1 VIALI
6 ILLAALFLIA
16 GLVLM
21 IRPSLVIGFIE
32 TYEERTWMY
41 ASAVV
46 IRLLLGL
53 LLIRAAVH
61 SRFPLTVEVV
71 GWIILAAG
79 LFLAVIGRRRFTL
92 LTRWIIDKAKPFVL
106 AGGLFATLFGA
117 FLVFA
122 FT

>member
-1 VIALI
+1 MIALI
-6 ILLAALFLIA
+6 ILLGTLFLIA

-21 IRPSLVIGFIE
+21 IRPSLVVGLIE
-32 TYEERTWMY
+32 TYEDRTWMY
-41 ASAVV
+41 VSAVV

-53 LLIRAAVH
+53 LLIRAAGH
-61 SRFPLTVEVV
+61 SRFPLTVEVF
-71 GWIILAAG
+71 GWILLAAG

-92 LTRWIIDKAKPFVL
+92 LMRWMIDKAKSFVL

-122 FT
+122 FA